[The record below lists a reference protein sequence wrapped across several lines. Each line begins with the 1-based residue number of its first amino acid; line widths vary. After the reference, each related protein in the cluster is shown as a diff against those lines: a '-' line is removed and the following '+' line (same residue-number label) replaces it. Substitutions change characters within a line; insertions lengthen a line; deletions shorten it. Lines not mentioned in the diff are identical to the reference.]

1 MAFSFHLTDISEV
14 QIIIPDSFGDERG
27 FFMESYKK
35 SVFKAHN
42 IKVDFV
48 QDNHSSSSIGVL
60 RGLHYQRA
68 PQAQG
73 KLVRC
78 ISGSIFDV
86 AVDIR
91 RDSLTFKKWIG
102 VELSAENKRMLY
114 IPPGFAHGYLS
125 LSEKVHVLYKT
136 TAEYAPA
143 LDSGIIWND
152 PEIAIKWPMK
162 DVILSDKN
170 NYQFIVPIIKDDSSF
185 IYSVKVK
192 G

>member
-1 MAFSFHLTDISEV
+1 MAFTFHLTDISEV
-14 QIIIPDSFGDERG
+14 QIITPDSFEDERG

-35 SVFKAHN
+35 TVFTAHN

-48 QDNHSSSSIGVL
+48 QDNHSSSTKGVL

-78 ISGSIFDV
+78 INGSIFDV

-91 RDSLTFKKWIG
+91 QNSSTFKRWVG
-102 VELSAENKRMLY
+102 VELSAENNRMLY
-114 IPPGFAHGYLS
+114 IPPGFAHGYLT
-125 LSEKVHVLYKT
+125 LTEKVHVLYKT

-152 PEIAIKWPMK
+152 PDIGVKWPTNEIRISKK
-162 DVILSDKN
+162 DAKLPSLQQAILL
-170 NYQFIVPIIKDDSSF
+170 
-185 IYSVKVK
+185 
-192 G
+192 GWL